1 MKDSKMLEVK
11 NLTTYIEGGLILNDI
26 NLTVGAEEIVGVL
39 GPNGAGKTTLLRTI
53 SGLLP
58 YEGEIIFKNQEI
70 SRYEPH
76 EVVEL
81 GIAHCPQGAR
91 LFPEMT
97 VERNLRIGAY
107 LQDDEKIQESMEL
120 VEDLFPIVKER
131 RNQMAQTLSGGER
144 QMLAVGRT
152 LMSRPSLVLMDEP
165 SLGLAPKIINI
176 MIDKISKIRE
186 EFDFPIL
193 LVEQNAEV
201 ALTLADRIYFLVDGE
216 IKKEGKSDELKDEV
230 IETYF

>member
-1 MKDSKMLEVK
+1 MLEVK

-58 YEGEIIFKNQEI
+58 YEGEIIFKNKEI
-70 SRYEPH
+70 SRYKPH

-107 LQDDEKIQESMEL
+107 LQDDEKTQESMEL

>member
-1 MKDSKMLEVK
+1 MLEVK
-11 NLTTYIEGGLILNDI
+11 NLTTYIEGGLILKDI
-26 NLTVGAEEIVGVL
+26 NLNVGAEEIVGVL

-58 YEGEIIFKNQEI
+58 YEGKIIFKDQEI
-70 SRYEPH
+70 SPYEPH
-76 EVVEL
+76 EIVEL

-97 VERNLRIGAY
+97 VERNLKIGAY
-107 LQDDEKIQESMEL
+107 LQDDEEIQESMEM

-165 SLGLAPKIINI
+165 SLGLAPKIINT

-216 IKKEGKSDELKDEV
+216 IKKEGKTDELKDEV